1 MMNKHVFLDNFTA
14 TIGTM
19 ISGKLKFFSESIES
33 VSFKDHIKSIKISIP
48 EINMEGTYETAA
60 RTSAGKLDP
69 AFRVEKWLGYDYP
82 TIIYHHGNN
91 ERPFDY
97 RKSAKNT
104 FLNIFVKAHDKFRC
118 NIIVVRSPFH
128 NGSLKAYQMKVARLD
143 NFMAM
148 LSAST
153 VMNECIIKEIRRKS
167 PAPVITCG
175 ISLGGWITNLHRSF
189 FNSSTAYIPLM
200 AGTFLGELFLESKYR
215 RLTSDL
221 ALLNPEK
228 IRQLLNFNT
237 LFDKVTDKNI
247 YPVLALY
254 DQFIMFN
261 TQINSYSEHPVKS
274 IEAGHVTG
282 ALSAGYFRKHI
293 LRTLRIMQEQEESV
307 EL

>member
-1 MMNKHVFLDNFTA
+1 MNKHVFLDNFSA

-33 VSFKDHIKSIKISIP
+33 DSFNDHMKSVEISIP
-48 EINMEGTYETAA
+48 EINAEGTFETEA
-60 RTSAGKLDP
+60 RTIVGKLDP
-69 AFRVEKWLGYDYP
+69 AFRIEKWLGYDYP
-82 TIIYHHGNN
+82 TVIYHHGNN

-104 FLNIFVKAHDKFRC
+104 FLNIFIKDKDKFRC
-118 NIIVVRSPFH
+118 NLIVVRSPFH
-128 NGSLKAYQMKVARLD
+128 HGSLKAYQVKVTRLA

-148 LSAST
+148 LSVSAVLT
-153 VMNECIIKEIRRKS
+153 EAIIKEIRTKS
-167 PAPVITCG
+167 TAPVLTCG
-175 ISLGGWITNLHRSF
+175 ISLGGWITNLHRSI

-237 LFDKVTDKNI
+237 LFDRVTDKNI
-247 YPVLALY
+247 YPVLAVY
-254 DQFIMFN
+254 DQFIVYK
-261 TQINSYSEHPVKS
+261 TQKNSYRGHTVKS

-282 ALSAGYFRKHI
+282 VLSSGSFRKHI
-293 LRTLRIMQEQEESV
+293 LTTLRIMQDQKESIRI
-307 EL
+307 